1 MVKIGFFISP
11 LFGQFWHKNPNL
23 STSKYIVFGRNLYFW
38 LENSIFLDTFKDDIS
53 SSFGAKIQI
62 YKNPILGQELDFR
75 IVCEARGF
83 NTIFSIFYAFESLV
97 H

>member
-1 MVKIGFFISP
+1 MALEKHKRLKGSNFFFSTRSNVRTD
-11 LFGQFWHKNPNL
+11 KN
-23 STSKYIVFGRNLYFW
+23 RNLYFW
-38 LENSIFLDTFKDDIS
+38 LENSFFSLDIFKDDIS

-83 NTIFSIFYAFESLV
+83 NTNFSIFYAFESLV